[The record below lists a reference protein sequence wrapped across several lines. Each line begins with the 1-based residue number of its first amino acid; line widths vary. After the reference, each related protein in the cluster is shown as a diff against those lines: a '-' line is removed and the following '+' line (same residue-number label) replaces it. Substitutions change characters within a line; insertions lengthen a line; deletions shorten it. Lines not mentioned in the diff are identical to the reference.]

1 MAIDMIENNDLGAL
15 AIGRLGDLNNFM
27 DENKVY
33 KNFAGN
39 EEVFQKID
47 INEEFENLFGV
58 NIFGDETFKRNK
70 AKAKTDAED
79 FVKKLP
85 KTTCDD
91 LTSSLDKL
99 ALYIE
104 AETKQ
109 LGLAKGH
116 VTEYPKIRLGIAR
129 TAEADMKMKQ
139 QDKQCIAIAQKIESE
154 QKKADL
160 IKTLTNVSEASVQQA
175 KTDLFGTPA
184 GQPLYAPATTNQ
196 GALSSV
202 QNALGGSNKNLL
214 IYGGIGVVALILLL
228 RRNQ

>member
-1 MAIDMIENNDLGAL
+1 MAIDRIENNDLGAL
-15 AIGRLGDLNNFM
+15 ATGRLGDLNNFM

-33 KNFAGN
+33 KNFSGN
-39 EEVFQKID
+39 EEVFQRVD
-47 INEEFENLFGV
+47 INEEFENLFGSK
-58 NIFGDETFKRNK
+58 TFKNNKEK
-70 AKAKTDAED
+70 AKNDAEA

-91 LTSSLDKL
+91 LSSSLDKL

-139 QDKQCIAIAQKIESE
+139 QDKQCIAIAQKVESE
-154 QKKADL
+154 QKKAEL

>member
-15 AIGRLGDLNNFM
+15 AKGRLGDLNSFT

-47 INEEFENLFGV
+47 INEEFENLFGSK
-58 NIFGDETFKRNK
+58 TFKNNKEK
-70 AKAKTDAED
+70 AKNDAEA

-91 LTSSLDKL
+91 LSSSLDKL

-116 VTEYPKIRLGIAR
+116 VTEYPKIRLGVAR

-139 QDKQCIAIAQKIESE
+139 QDKQCIAIAEKIQSE
-154 QKKADL
+154 QKKAEL

-184 GQPLYAPATTNQ
+184 GQPLYAPATSGQ
-196 GALSSV
+196 GALGSV

-228 RRNQ
+228 RRN

>member
-15 AIGRLGDLNNFM
+15 AIGRLGDLNSFT
-27 DENKVY
+27 DESKGY

-47 INEEFENLFGV
+47 INEEFENLFGSK
-58 NIFGDETFKRNK
+58 TFKNNKEK
-70 AKAKTDAED
+70 AKNDAEA

-91 LTSSLDKL
+91 LSSSLDKL

-116 VTEYPKIRLGIAR
+116 VTEYPKIRLGVAR

-139 QDKQCIAIAQKIESE
+139 QDKQCIAIAEKIQSE
-154 QKKADL
+154 QKKAEL

-184 GQPLYAPATTNQ
+184 GQPLYAPATSGQ
-196 GALSSV
+196 GALGSV

-228 RRNQ
+228 RRN

>member
-15 AIGRLGDLNNFM
+15 AIGRLGDLNSFT
-27 DENKVY
+27 DENKGF

-47 INEEFENLFGV
+47 INEEFENLFGSK
-58 NIFGDETFKRNK
+58 TFKNNKEK
-70 AKAKTDAED
+70 AKNDAEA

-91 LTSSLDKL
+91 LSSSLDKL

-116 VTEYPKIRLGIAR
+116 VTEYPKIRLGVAR

-154 QKKADL
+154 QKKAEL
-160 IKTLTNVSEASVQQA
+160 IKTLTNVSEDSVQQA
-175 KTDLFGTPA
+175 KKDLFGTPA
-184 GQPLYAPATTNQ
+184 GQPLYAPARSGQ

-228 RRNQ
+228 RRN

>member
-15 AIGRLGDLNNFM
+15 AKGRLGDLNSFM

-47 INEEFENLFGV
+47 INEEFENLFGI

-70 AKAKTDAED
+70 EKAKTDAET

-91 LTSSLDKL
+91 LKSSLDKL

-104 AETKQ
+104 AQTKE

-129 TAEADMKMKQ
+129 TAEAEMKMKQ
-139 QDKQCIAIAQKIESE
+139 EEKQCIAIAQKIETE
-154 QKKADL
+154 QKKAEL

-175 KTDLFGTPA
+175 KTDLFGVPS
-184 GQPLYAPATTNQ
+184 GQPLYAPASQ
-196 GALSSV
+196 GGGLTASL
-202 QNALGGSNKNLL
+202 GSNKNLL
-214 IYGGIGVVALILLL
+214 IYGGIGLGAVLLL
-228 RRNQ
+228 AMLRNR

>member
-15 AIGRLGDLNNFM
+15 AVGRLGDLNNFT
-27 DENKVY
+27 DESKGY
-33 KNFAGN
+33 KNFSGN

-47 INEEFENLFGV
+47 INEEFENLFGSK
-58 NIFGDETFKRNK
+58 TFKNNKEK
-70 AKAKTDAED
+70 AKNDAEA

-91 LTSSLDKL
+91 LSSSLDKL

-116 VTEYPKIRLGIAR
+116 VTEYPKIRLGVAR

-139 QDKQCIAIAQKIESE
+139 LDKQCIAIAEKIQSE

-160 IKTLTNVSEASVQQA
+160 IKTLTNVSEDSVQQA
-175 KTDLFGTPA
+175 KKDLFGN
-184 GQPLYAPATTNQ
+184 QPLYPPPPS
-196 GALSSV
+196 GKDPSSL
-202 QNALGGSNKNLL
+202 LGGSNKNLL

-228 RRNQ
+228 RRN

>member
-15 AIGRLGDLNNFM
+15 AKGRLGDLNSFA
-27 DENKVY
+27 DESKSF

-47 INEEFENLFGV
+47 INEEFENLFGSK
-58 NIFGDETFKRNK
+58 TFKDNK
-70 AKAKTDAED
+70 AKAKAEAEA

-85 KTTCDD
+85 KTTCED
-91 LTSSLDKL
+91 LKSSLDKL

-104 AETKQ
+104 AQTKE

-129 TAEADMKMKQ
+129 AAEADMKMKQ
-139 QDKQCIAIAQKIESE
+139 EDKQCIAIAQKLESE
-154 QKKADL
+154 QKKAEL

-175 KTDLFGTPA
+175 KTDLFGVPS
-184 GQPLYAPATTNQ
+184 GQPLYAPASQ
-196 GALSSV
+196 GGGLTASL
-202 QNALGGSNKNLL
+202 GSNKNLL
-214 IYGGIGVVALILLL
+214 IYGGIGLGAVLLIAML
-228 RRNQ
+228 RNR

>member
-15 AIGRLGDLNNFM
+15 AKGRLGDLNSFA
-27 DENKVY
+27 DESKSF

-47 INEEFENLFGV
+47 INEEFENLFGSK
-58 NIFGDETFKRNK
+58 TFKDNK
-70 AKAKTDAED
+70 AKAKADAEA

-91 LTSSLDKL
+91 LKSSLDKL

-104 AETKQ
+104 AQTKE

-116 VTEYPKIRLGIAR
+116 VTEYPKIRLGVAR
-129 TAEADMKMKQ
+129 AAEADMKMKQ
-139 QDKQCIAIAQKIESE
+139 EDKQCIAIAQKLESE
-154 QKKADL
+154 QKKAEL

-175 KTDLFGTPA
+175 KTDLFGVPS
-184 GQPLYAPATTNQ
+184 GQPLYAPASQ
-196 GALSSV
+196 GGGLTASL
-202 QNALGGSNKNLL
+202 GSNKNLL
-214 IYGGIGVVALILLL
+214 IYGGIGLGAVLLIAML
-228 RRNQ
+228 RNR